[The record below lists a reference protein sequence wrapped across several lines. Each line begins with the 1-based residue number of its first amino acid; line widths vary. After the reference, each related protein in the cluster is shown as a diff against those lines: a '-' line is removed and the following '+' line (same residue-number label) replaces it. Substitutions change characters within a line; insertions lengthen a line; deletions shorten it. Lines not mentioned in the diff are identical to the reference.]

1 MRISDRFIMA
11 LRNLWRRKSRTIL
24 TILSVVIGS
33 TSIILMLA
41 FAQGISNSQKEMV
54 DSFQGL
60 TTIEVMNSNGD
71 ESINIDD
78 RVINELNNVDHVKA
92 VVPSKNIYTEFKIAD
107 TDEYQMEGS
116 LSVIP
121 DNIFTLLTNDMLEWG
136 DIPNTNETNTVL
148 LGSAATAN
156 EVTDYGDGGMS
167 MEPVKDFDY
176 QAHEYFIRLGYKDEN
191 EDDGV
196 NFGNNQE
203 VNNPDNSNSMEAESS
218 QKPKTADVP
227 IKISGKLNN
236 KAFLSGWNSYISE
249 TSYKELEKE
258 DAKLASPTLSES
270 VDDKGNPI
278 KADSSNSKIK
288 YDSIQAIVDDTENVE
303 AAEAEIRKLGYQTN
317 SMAETSKEI
326 ESSSKNIMLIL
337 GGIGS
342 IAFIVSAIGIINTM
356 LMSIYER
363 QKEIGVMKVIGA
375 SVSDIQTMFLIESGF
390 IGFFGGILGLLI
402 SLLVGKLING
412 AIGGM
417 GDAMMETSNMIVIPP
432 WLALVGVGFSALVG
446 VLAGYLPARRATKL
460 SAIDA
465 LRSN

>member
-41 FAQGISNSQKEMV
+41 FAQGISNSQKEMIG
-54 DSFQGL
+54 SFQGL
-60 TTIEVMNSNGD
+60 TTIDVMDGSGKDNLDIND
-71 ESINIDD
+71 SI
-78 RVINELNNVDHVKA
+78 INKLKRVDHVKA
-92 VVPSKNIYTEFKIAD
+92 VVPSKNLYVDFKIAD
-107 TDEYQMEGS
+107 TEDYSMEGS
-116 LSVIP
+116 INVIP
-121 DNIFTLLTNDMLEWG
+121 DDILSLISQDDLEWG
-136 DIPNTNETNTVL
+136 NIPNPSDDDKIL
-148 LGSAATAN
+148 LSSNASANKITAMA
-156 EVTDYGDGGMS
+156 DGMS
-167 MEPVKDFDY
+167 MEPVDDFDY
-176 QAHEYFIRLGYKDEN
+176 QAHKYFLRLGWQDES

-196 NFGNNQE
+196 NFGNEENNE
-203 VNNPDNSNSMEAESS
+203 NPDSSNPKEDSNKAESI
-218 QKPKTADVP
+218 DVP
-227 IKISGKLNN
+227 IELAGKLNSSS
-236 KAFLSGWNSYISE
+236 FLDGWGSYISE
-249 TSYKELEKE
+249 STYKKLKE
-258 DAKLASPTLSES
+258 EDKKLASPSLNQNFDE
-270 VDDKGNPI
+270 KGNPI
-278 KADSSNSKIK
+278 EEADNKIK
-288 YDSIQAIVDDTENVE
+288 FDSLQVIVDDTENVSE
-303 AAEAEIRKLGYQTN
+303 TEKAIRELGYQTN
-317 SMAETSKEI
+317 SMAEASEEVENSTR
-326 ESSSKNIMLIL
+326 NIMLIL

-402 SLLVGKLING
+402 SLLAGKIING
-412 AIGGM
+412 AFVGM
-417 GDAMMETSNMIVIPP
+417 NDLGIDAGKIIIIPL
-432 WLALVGVGFSALVG
+432 WLGLVGVGFSALVG